1 MSIEALM
8 GDLTAALNKNSTLL
22 ERVIAGQEAA
32 MAKLEGSTAAPAA
45 RRTRKA
51 ADAPATDAPAEG
63 NESAPAATEQ
73 PVADAAAASEPAAA
87 ATFTQDD
94 LKAAAM
100 GWRKAATEAKDEA
113 ALKKQ
118 GELFL
123 GIAAH
128 FGSPKLTGP
137 ESTLTSEQ
145 IKQAVFFTKRAQAGL
160 SVDFSADYDFDGA
173 VDQGAAASADED
185 PFG

>member
-51 ADAPATDAPAEG
+51 ADAPATEQG